1 MNDGID
7 RALISQSYITV
18 DSVAQV
24 VQHLGRGSLLAKM
37 DIKSAYRLIPV
48 HHQDRILQAVEWEG
62 KIYVDPML
70 PFGLRQLQK
79 I

>member
-7 RALISQSYITV
+7 PALTSLSYITV

-37 DIKSAYRLIPV
+37 DIKSDY
-48 HHQDRILQAVEWEG
+48 
-62 KIYVDPML
+62 
-70 PFGLRQLQK
+70 
-79 I
+79 